1 MEAQALIRS
10 RGQRVKAGPGAADK
24 SIEGQ
29 HGCGSRIEGQAA
41 PGVRGLSVSDVAE
54 VGIDLAGDVAFEAA
68 HDLFLGLCRTF
79 GGG

>member
-1 MEAQALIRS
+1 MEGKLLL
-10 RGQRVKAGPGAADK
+10 GHAGSGSKVRPGAADK